1 MSRRSGED
9 RKRSLA
15 RLAGVDAERIALLY
29 LIAKG
34 YWPLARDWRGR
45 GGEIDLVM
53 RRGRT
58 IIAVEVKARPTLQE
72 AASAITPAKIARI
85 AAGMRQFRAER
96 RLGDSLDFRF
106 DAVLIAPLKWP
117 LHVQNAGPLE

>member
-15 RLAGVDAERIALLY
+15 RLAGVDAERLAMLY

-34 YWPLARDWRGR
+34 FWPLARDYRGR

-53 RRGRT
+53 RRGRL
-58 IIAVEVKARPTLQE
+58 ILAVEVKARPTIAE
-72 AASAITPAKIARI
+72 AGAAITPAKVARI

-96 RLGDSLDFRF
+96 RLDDRLTYRC
-106 DAVLIAPLKWP
+106 DAVLIAPRKWP
-117 LHVQNAGPLE
+117 KHLADVGALG